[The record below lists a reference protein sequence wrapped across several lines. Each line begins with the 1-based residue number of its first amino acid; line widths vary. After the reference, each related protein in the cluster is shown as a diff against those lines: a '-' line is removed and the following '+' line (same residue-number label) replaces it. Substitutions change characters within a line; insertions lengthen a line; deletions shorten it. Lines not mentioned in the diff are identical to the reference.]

1 MGLFDTIKSSYD
13 IGEELTNVECQTK
26 DIENTM
32 SFYWID
38 PLGHLWA
45 IDYRGT
51 STPHLEEE
59 ERTFPFFK
67 WKPTG
72 KHGKVRRHYLTDY
85 VTVYA
90 AKPSEELE
98 DWFEVRIHFE
108 KGKVKSYEKVT
119 RLNNMR
125 QLKD

>member
-1 MGLFDTIKSSYD
+1 MGMFDTIRSSYD

-38 PLGHLWA
+38 PLGHLWF

-51 STPHLEEE
+51 ATPYLEEE
-59 ERTFPFFK
+59 ERTFPFVK
-67 WKPTG
+67 WKTTG

-85 VTVYA
+85 VTIYSA
-90 AKPSEELE
+90 RPEPLDEEWL
-98 DWFEVRIHFE
+98 EVRIHFE
-108 KGKVKSYEKVT
+108 RGEVKSVEKIA
-119 RLNNMR
+119 RLNNVR
-125 QLKD
+125 HLKD